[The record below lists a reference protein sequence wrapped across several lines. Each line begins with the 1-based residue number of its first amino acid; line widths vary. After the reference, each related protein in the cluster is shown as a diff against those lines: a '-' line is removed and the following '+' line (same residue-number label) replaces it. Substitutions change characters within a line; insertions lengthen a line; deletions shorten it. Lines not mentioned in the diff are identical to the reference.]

1 MDVIPSD
8 LWMAAHGARERL
20 AGLSR
25 DAAVAAARG
34 GGPAQAGMA
43 ETAREAIFS
52 EALLSA
58 MHARL
63 EELRGVAK

>member
-1 MDVIPSD
+1 MDLIPND
-8 LWMAAHGARERL
+8 LWVAAQGARERL

-34 GGPAQAGMA
+34 GTPAQAGMA
-43 ETAREAIFS
+43 ETARQAIFS
-52 EALLSA
+52 DALLSA